1 MQARYQ
7 ATLQPEQGRV
17 SKPLRADCASG
28 FFASGENA
36 VAARKP
42 FRLPPNARVTG
53 GTAIV
58 ACAGNLSPQ
67 RASSGFGRPA
77 LPFFMPAPTQLPL
90 RACAALLLIAAV
102 CVAQPFQDAGGRGGG
117 RRNGGGGGG
126 GFGGG
131 FGGGGG
137 SIVRLEGGV
146 TVNQDTV
153 RTARETDTHSVGL
166 PNWTLPPQFKA
177 DTFTFARLVFRSSG
191 GGGGRGDAGGG
202 FGGGGGRGRGGGGGR
217 GLGWWVDYPD
227 ADLNL
232 SARLQQLTSLKVDPD
247 ARVVRLTDPDL
258 TRYPFLYTVH
268 VEGIDLPD
276 NEVAILGK
284 YLRTGGVLMVSDFW
298 GTAAWNRLAAQMQR
312 VLPGV
317 PWVDLPPDHPV
328 FHGVFDL
335 KLPLANLQIP
345 TKSGLNLWNRA
356 YNPDD
361 PASRATLPRTDDDEM
376 HVRAWLDDKGRI
388 MVIALHNTD
397 ISDGWER
404 EGEIP
409 EYYKM
414 FSETR
419 AYPIAINVL
428 FHLMTH

>member
-1 MQARYQ
+1 MSAPKKIS
-7 ATLQPEQGRV
+7 L
-17 SKPLRADCASG
+17 C
-28 FFASGENA
+28 
-36 VAARKP
+36 
-42 FRLPPNARVTG
+42 
-53 GTAIV
+53 
-58 ACAGNLSPQ
+58 ACAV
-67 RASSGFGRPA
+67 
-77 LPFFMPAPTQLPL
+77 
-90 RACAALLLIAAV
+90 LLLMAAV
-102 CVAQPFQDAGGRGGG
+102 CVAQPFQDFGGRGGG
-117 RRNGGGGGG
+117 RRNGGGGGLG
-126 GFGGG
+126 GGSGFGGG
-131 FGGGGG
+131 RGGGG
-137 SIVRLEGGV
+137 STVRLEGGA

-153 RTARETDTHSVGL
+153 RTAREAETHSVGL

-177 DTFTFARLVFRSSG
+177 DTFVFARLVFRSTGGG
-191 GGGGRGDAGGG
+191 GGGGR
-202 FGGGGGRGRGGGGGR
+202 GGGGR
-217 GLGWWVDYPD
+217 GLGWSVDYPD

-268 VEGIDLPD
+268 VESMNLPD
-276 NEVAILGK
+276 NEVALLGK

-298 GTAAWNRLAAQMQR
+298 GTAAWNQLSAQMQR

-345 TKSGLNLWNRA
+345 TKSGLNYWNRD

-361 PASRATLPRTDDDEM
+361 PTSRATLPRTGEDEM
-376 HVRAWLDDKGRI
+376 HVRAWLDAKGRI
-388 MVIALHNTD
+388 MVLALHNTD

-404 EGEIP
+404 EGEVP